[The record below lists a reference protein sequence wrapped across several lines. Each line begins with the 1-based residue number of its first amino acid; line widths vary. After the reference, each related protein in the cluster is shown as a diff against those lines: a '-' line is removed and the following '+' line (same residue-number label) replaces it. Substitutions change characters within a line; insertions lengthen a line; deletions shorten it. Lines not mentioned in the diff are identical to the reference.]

1 MKKLTLLSICLFLVA
16 SVLAGCTLPEPTIA
30 PIVQG
35 TPISG
40 AEVPSTEEPVK
51 TIVFPQVTL
60 QPSKQAVL
68 PVLETPTQIPVVNST
83 PGQELMGGLAY
94 ISNPK
99 VSNEELKALAEAQ
112 NRFAVDLYKQLSTE
126 SGNLF
131 FSPYSL
137 YSALTMSFA
146 GAKGATAGEMIT
158 TLHLPYTSEKVH
170 QVMNGLTQRLLSS
183 AMVGDIELFK
193 FTIANAVWAQAGY
206 PFLQTYLDTL
216 SANYSAGLKVVDF
229 RDKDETLRM
238 INDWVEEQTNER
250 IKDLLSKD
258 ALTPATRLVLTNAI
272 YFKANWAS
280 QFKEKDTADAPFYL
294 QDGSSTTVKMM
305 YQQANYSYVRNQQ
318 FDAVA
323 LPYEGGNFSM
333 VLLMPK
339 GQSLNEFEKGLTPEV
354 LNILPNSQA
363 SAKMNLYVPKF
374 GMEQSFSL
382 VETLQKLGMKSAF
395 EDTADFS
402 GMTGSKDLKISDVVH
417 KAFLQVNEGGTEAA
431 AATGVV
437 IGLTSAM
444 PPEEII
450 EMRFD
455 HPFLLMI
462 RDNNTGAL
470 VFFGRYMQP

>member
-1 MKKLTLLSICLFLVA
+1 MKKLTFLVICLLVSV
-16 SVLAGCTLPEPTIA
+16 SVLSACNLPEPTNA

-40 AEVPSTEEPVK
+40 AKVPSTEEPVK
-51 TIVFPQVTL
+51 TIVFPQVTQ
-60 QPSKQAVL
+60 QPSQQAGL
-68 PVLETPTQIPVVNST
+68 PVVETPTQIPVVNAT

-94 ISNPK
+94 IKNPK

-112 NRFAVDLYKQLSTE
+112 NRFAVDLYKQLSTD

-146 GAKGATAGEMIT
+146 GAKQATAGEMIT
-158 TLHLPYTSEKVH
+158 TLHLPYTSTKIH

-183 AMVGDIELFK
+183 AMLGDIELFK
-193 FTIANAVWAQAGY
+193 FSIANAVWAQAGY

-216 SANYSAGLKVVDF
+216 SENYAAGLKIVDF
-229 RDKDETLRM
+229 REKEEASKL
-238 INDWVEEQTNER
+238 INDWVSEQTNER
-250 IKDLLSKD
+250 IKELISKD
-258 ALTPATRLVLTNAI
+258 SLTPATRLVLTNAI

-294 QDGSSTTVKMM
+294 QDGSSQTVKMM
-305 YQQANYSYVRNQQ
+305 FQEADFSYVRNQQ
-318 FDAVA
+318 YDAA
-323 LPYEGGNFSM
+323 TLPYEGGNFSM
-333 VLLMPK
+333 VLVMPK
-339 GQSLNEFEKGLTPEV
+339 GQSLSEFEKGLTPEI
-354 LNILPNSQA
+354 LNTLASTKT
-363 SAKMNLYVPKF
+363 SAKMKLFVPKF
-374 GMEQSFSL
+374 GMENSYNL
-382 VETLQKLGMKSAF
+382 VETLKKLGMKTAF

-417 KAFLQVNEGGTEAA
+417 KTFLQVNEGGTEAA

-444 PPEEII
+444 PPEDLI

-462 RDNNTGAL
+462 RENSTGTI
-470 VFFGRYMQP
+470 VFLGRYMQP